1 MSISNKIS
9 ALLKYYS
16 LTEGQNKIQQG
27 KPNFHCFLCNLNTM
41 RDKICPRNDETI
53 ACAAAM
59 MYEIVRHD
67 LRNKCAVKVTKK
79 HIIPVSSGF
88 SCCSSLFMIS
98 LTPLAQS
105 ITISN
110 SFVTLSLSCF
120 PKKEKNKTKQPS

>member
-41 RDKICPRNDETI
+41 RSKIQVPEVTRF

-59 MYEIVRHD
+59 MYEIVRHVFQQYHVC
-67 LRNKCAVKVTKK
+67 KFEFSFHVKGLAFFPEV
-79 HIIPVSSGF
+79 HVVPF
-88 SCCSSLFMIS
+88 IS
-98 LTPLAQS
+98 
-105 ITISN
+105 
-110 SFVTLSLSCF
+110 
-120 PKKEKNKTKQPS
+120 QPYIVNF